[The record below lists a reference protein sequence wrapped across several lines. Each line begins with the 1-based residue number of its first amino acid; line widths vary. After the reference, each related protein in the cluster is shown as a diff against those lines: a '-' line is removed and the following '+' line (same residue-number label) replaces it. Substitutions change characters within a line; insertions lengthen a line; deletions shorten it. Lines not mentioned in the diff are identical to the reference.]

1 MSIIPLGGPS
11 AQYISKLIENNQDA
25 FSGSFAKVVENN
37 YNQLISTA
45 VSNLIKN
52 KSSRFSQAF
61 SALINS
67 NYSNYISQAI
77 ANLISTYHNYFEGV
91 ISPEIDGTG
100 PAVFTDFT
108 DMTYW
113 VPFRHYKWEATT
125 LSGGGVRFA
134 TNVSAVETITYT
146 GLVGYRFRPLIFPDA
161 DTGRIVLRTVI
172 TDINLGS
179 GTPNTSVKDG
189 VGLAWVGQN
198 KIFVVGAGRADKTN
212 VSPVGVSRT
221 NLGGGGIMTP
231 IPTTADLP
239 GTTWEARITYDQL
252 TVSPYSCAIQEEVRA
267 DDGSWV
273 QMTGGGYNRNFDTWV
288 MMYGAHA
295 AVVGLASGEIHPL
308 FAGTIAS
315 FNIDEGRYISF

>member
-61 SALINS
+61 SALINL

-100 PAVFTDFT
+100 PAVFTDFS

-125 LSGGGVRFA
+125 LSGGGVRFE
-134 TNVSAVETITYT
+134 TNVSTVESIIYST
-146 GLVGYRFRPLIFPDA
+146 LVGYRFRPLVFPDV
-161 DTGRIVLRTVI
+161 DTGRIVLRTVM
-172 TDINLGS
+172 TDINLGTGTS
-179 GTPNTSVKDG
+179 GSNTKNG

-198 KIFVVGAGRADKTN
+198 KIFVVGAGRADKTS
-212 VSPVGVSRT
+212 VSPVGASGI
-221 NLGGGGIMTP
+221 NLGTGGMGITT
-231 IPTTADLP
+231 TTANMP

-252 TVSPYSCAIQEEVRA
+252 TVSPYSCAIQEEVRV
-267 DDGSWV
+267 DGGSWV
-273 QMTGGGYNRNFDTWV
+273 QMTGGNQNRNFDMWV
-288 MMYGAHA
+288 MLYGVHT
-295 AVVGLASGEIHPL
+295 AVVGLTCEAIHPL
-308 FAGTIAS
+308 FAGTVTS